1 MTSLS
6 PGLGAEATVLTKK
19 IKPVSEGGLPNEI
32 QALVTKAASAAIGTI
47 ESKHRSKII
56 ITDFVKVGYYKS
68 KCYQFYLHADNESG
82 NDNATV
88 LLASRHYVKLTK
100 EGDQS
105 LFFVGEPRIIATE
118 KKKTKKSGEKLVE
131 PEIGWRDSKAK
142 KLLYKA
148 LMRGII
154 PAKARDQQNK
164 STMDLKDIYSMRT
177 EYLEYRYDMFSGRL
191 SSLRSTFSTN
201 TDRAEDDQA
210 AFDVHVE
217 NNEVSTMSH
226 KGYIQWQ
233 GSESQR
239 LLREDVEDGEMEKYA
254 DQKFPKMKFWQ
265 SRPEYYNEFPLNVFR
280 DKIAQELGTAK
291 YLHTLKVR
299 GKNKTYNYRDTADAD
314 ANANADANADAN
326 SD

>member
-1 MTSLS
+1 MTSLA

-19 IKPVSEGGLPNEI
+19 IKPFSEGGLPNEL
-32 QALVTKAASAAIGTI
+32 QALVTKSASAAIRTI
-47 ESKHRSKII
+47 ESRHRSKII
-56 ITDFVKVGYYKS
+56 LTDFVKVDKSICYK
-68 KCYQFYLHADNESG
+68 FYLHADNESG
-82 NDNATV
+82 NEDATV

-105 LFFVGEPRIIATE
+105 LFFVGDPKTIAT
-118 KKKTKKSGEKLVE
+118 KKKKSKSGEKLEE
-131 PEIGWRDSKAK
+131 PEIAWRDSKAK
-142 KLLYKA
+142 RLLYKA
-148 LMRGII
+148 LMRGKI

-164 STMDLKDIYSMRT
+164 STMELKDIYVMRP
-177 EYLEYRYDMFSGRL
+177 EYSEYRYDMFSSRL

-201 TDRAEDDQA
+201 TQRAEDDQA
-210 AFDVHVE
+210 AFDVYVE

-265 SRPEYYNEFPLNVFR
+265 SRPEYYNEFPLDVFR
-280 DKIAQELGTAK
+280 DKIQQEIGTAK

-299 GKNKTYNYRDTADAD
+299 GKDKTYNYRNT
-314 ANANADANADAN
+314 

>member
-1 MTSLS
+1 MTSLA

-19 IKPVSEGGLPNEI
+19 IKPFSEGGLPNEL
-32 QALVTKAASAAIGTI
+32 QALVTKSASAAIRTI
-47 ESKHRSKII
+47 ESRHRSKII
-56 ITDFVKVGYYKS
+56 LTDFVKVDKSICYK
-68 KCYQFYLHADNESG
+68 FYLHADNESG
-82 NDNATV
+82 NEDATV

-105 LFFVGEPRIIATE
+105 LFFVGDPKTIAT
-118 KKKTKKSGEKLVE
+118 KKKKSKSGEKLEE
-131 PEIGWRDSKAK
+131 PEIAWRDSKAK
-142 KLLYKA
+142 RLLYKA
-148 LMRGII
+148 LMRGKI

-164 STMDLKDIYSMRT
+164 STMELKDIYVMRP
-177 EYLEYRYDMFSGRL
+177 EYSEYRYDMFSSRL

-201 TDRAEDDQA
+201 TQRAEDDQA
-210 AFDVHVE
+210 AFDVYVE

-265 SRPEYYNEFPLNVFR
+265 SRPEYYNEFPLDVFR
-280 DKIAQELGTAK
+280 DKIQQEIGTAK

-299 GKNKTYNYRDTADAD
+299 GKDKTYNYRNTS
-314 ANANADANADAN
+314 N
-326 SD
+326 